1 MKELK
6 TYLSPILTIVI
17 LLGYV
22 FTAGANQVTKEDL
35 NAIATQIDNLEDKIE
50 ETYVSKEVFMV
61 TKENFDLKI
70 KAIQNKT
77 K

>member
-70 KAIQNKT
+70 KAIQDKA

>member
-17 LLGYV
+17 LSGYI
-22 FTAGANQVTKEDL
+22 FTYGANQVTKEDL
-35 NAIATQIDNLEDKIE
+35 KGIVTQIEELEEKIE
-50 ETYVSKEVFMV
+50 EKYVTKEVYNL
-61 TKENFDLKI
+61 TQENFDLKI
-70 KAIQNKT
+70 KAMQNKT

>member
-17 LLGYV
+17 LAGYI
-22 FTAGANQVTKEDL
+22 FTYGANQVTKDDL
-35 NAIATQIDNLEDKIE
+35 KGIVTQIEELEEKIE
-50 ETYVSKEVFMV
+50 QKYVTKEVY
-61 TKENFDLKI
+61 TLTQENFDLKI
-70 KAIQNKT
+70 KAMQTKT

>member
-17 LLGYV
+17 LAGYV

-70 KAIQNKT
+70 KAIQDKA

>member
-1 MKELK
+1 MTELK

-17 LLGYV
+17 LGGYL

-35 NAIATQIDNLEDKIE
+35 KGIVTQIEELEEKIE
-50 ETYVSKEVFMV
+50 QKYV
-61 TKENFDLKI
+61 TKEVYNLTMENIDLKI
-70 KAIQNKT
+70 KALK

>member
-1 MKELK
+1 MTELK

-17 LLGYV
+17 LAGYL
-22 FTAGANQVTKEDL
+22 FTAGANQVTKDDL
-35 NAIATQIDNLEDKIE
+35 KGIVTQIEELEEKIE

-70 KAIQNKT
+70 KAIQHKT